1 MEVGGCVVDA
11 RRARGRRGQA
21 RLGLLA
27 LVSVLVSLIPSAQA
41 DEIAF
46 SQQVDAIASG
56 LGNVSPSH
64 SIDVASPVDVQ
75 FCIANRCVNPYCYG
89 IGWRGRLTVD
99 MNHGGVFIGAGAS
112 IRPWPGPYAGVLYPF
127 C

>member
-1 MEVGGCVVDA
+1 M
-11 RRARGRRGQA
+11 
-21 RLGLLA
+21 
-27 LVSVLVSLIPSAQA
+27 QA

-46 SQQVDAIASG
+46 SQQVDAVASG
-56 LGNVSPSH
+56 LGYVSLSR
-64 SIDVASPVDVQ
+64 SIDVASPVDAQ
-75 FCIANRCVNPYCYG
+75 FCIANRCVNTYCYG

-99 MNHGGVFIGAGAS
+99 MNHGGVFIGAGAN